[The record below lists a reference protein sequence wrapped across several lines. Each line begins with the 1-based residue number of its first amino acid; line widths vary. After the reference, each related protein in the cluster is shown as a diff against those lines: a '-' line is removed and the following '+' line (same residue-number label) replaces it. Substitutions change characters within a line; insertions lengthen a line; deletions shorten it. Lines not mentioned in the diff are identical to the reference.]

1 MRERGRVEERERNT
15 HVREKN
21 LSVVFCTRLNL
32 GQGWNLKPRY
42 VIPSI
47 FSVKVRK
54 VIIDFGE
61 GL

>member
-21 LSVVFCTRLNL
+21 ILVVFGTRLNL
-32 GQGWNLKPRY
+32 GQVWLRY
-42 VIPSI
+42 IMPCI